1 MSDKDK
7 HVRRSKAFNDQI
19 DESIDLNKK
28 RAQRA
33 LQFVLEWVLIVFL

>member
-1 MSDKDK
+1 VNDKEM
-7 HVRRSKAFNDQI
+7 HVNRYKAFNDQVK
-19 DESIDLNKK
+19 ESIGLNKK